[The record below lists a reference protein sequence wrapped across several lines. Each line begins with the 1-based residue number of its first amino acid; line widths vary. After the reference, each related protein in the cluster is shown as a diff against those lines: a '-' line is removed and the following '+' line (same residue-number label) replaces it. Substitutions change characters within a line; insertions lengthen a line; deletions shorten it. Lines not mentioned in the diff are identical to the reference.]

1 MAPRK
6 IRMAAPIPERRPPV
20 DSSGHDAGG
29 RPEMD
34 DALHDAGG
42 WPPVDSSG
50 HDAGGR
56 PEMDHALHDAGGRPE
71 MDHALHD
78 AGGRPEMD
86 DALHD
91 AEGRPEMNHALHD
104 AGGRPEM
111 DHALHDA
118 GSRPEADTV
127 LHDDRHW
134 MRRALE
140 LAARAS
146 CEGEVPVG
154 AVVVRGGVEIG
165 AGTNAPIG
173 DADPT
178 AHAEIR
184 ALRAASRAA
193 GNYRL
198 PGATLYATMEPC
210 VMCAGA
216 IVHARVGRVVYGAA
230 DERWG
235 GAGSV
240 FDVLGCARLNH
251 RPVVR
256 GGVLAE
262 ESARLLLDFFRAR
275 RRPSD
280 TGADPAGG
288 ARRPRTAGRR
298 GNGSLPDDGR

>member
-1 MAPRK
+1 MY
-6 IRMAAPIPERRPPV
+6 
-20 DSSGHDAGG
+20 
-29 RPEMD
+29 D
-34 DALHDAGG
+34 DD
-42 WPPVDSSG
+42 
-50 HDAGGR
+50 
-56 PEMDHALHDAGGRPE
+56 
-71 MDHALHD
+71 
-78 AGGRPEMD
+78 
-86 DALHD
+86 
-91 AEGRPEMNHALHD
+91 
-104 AGGRPEM
+104 
-111 DHALHDA
+111 
-118 GSRPEADTV
+118 
-127 LHDDRHW
+127 HW

-140 LAARAS
+140 LAARAARA
-146 CEGEVPVG
+146 GEVPVG
-154 AVVVRGGVEIG
+154 AVLVRGGVEIG
-165 AGTNAPIG
+165 AGANAPIG
-173 DADPT
+173 GADPT
-178 AHAEIR
+178 AHAEIQ

-262 ESARLLLDFFRAR
+262 ESARLLRDFFRAR

-280 TGADPAGG
+280 AGADPAGG

-298 GNGSLPDDGR
+298 GNGSLPEEGR